1 MELSKQWMSVDVSGW
16 NLLPD
21 DCQWMAADGSGC
33 VNVIFVYQL
42 SFSALTRVEV
52 YTDNE
57 DTRLMPEKVT
67 PGDMFE
73 VPLVGQNLAL
83 AALPTARPT

>member
-21 DCQWMAADGSGC
+21 DCQWMSVDGSGC

-42 SFSALTRVEV
+42 RLSV
-52 YTDNE
+52 YQTV
-57 DTRLMPEKVT
+57 KVNC
-67 PGDMFE
+67 PAYA
-73 VPLVGQNLAL
+73 VQ
-83 AALPTARPT
+83 